1 MTTSSDLRAQVTTTK
16 SALAEAEARAVTA
29 SPAELADVGAMIAG
43 LRAKLT
49 GLEGQLADA
58 LAAEA
63 HDAQL
68 QAARTAA
75 EARDMAICAVGEKQ
89 AELSGRLDAF
99 MAGMVALED
108 QAIALWGEFYAVQ
121 DGIRELAAEAAA
133 LGVQAPVLVEPGER
147 ARKIAAGRSVYIRW
161 QPAQRHGLH

>member
-1 MTTSSDLRAQVTTTK
+1 MHSNDLRAQVATTK

-29 SPAELADVGAMIAG
+29 SPAELAEVGAMIAG

-49 GLEGQLADA
+49 GLEGALADA

-63 HDAQL
+63 HAAQL

-75 EARDMAICAVGEKQ
+75 EARDVAIAAVGEKQ
-89 AELSGRLDAF
+89 AALTARLEGF
-99 MAGMVALED
+99 MAGIVALED
-108 QAIALWGEFYAVQ
+108 QAVALWAEYDAVQ
-121 DGIRELAAEAAA
+121 EGVKELAAEAAA

-147 ARKIAAGRSVYIRW
+147 ARKIAAGRSVYVRW